1 MTDYQIVILNESG
14 NDQKINTIQ
23 YRKSSYESYE
33 LKKIEHEYVKCPDR
47 SYENYENVWHCQ
59 TLQCNDNCDFKNF

>member
-1 MTDYQIVILNESG
+1 MTDYQIVILNYSG

-33 LKKIEHEYVKCPDR
+33 LKKIEHEYEKCPDR
-47 SYENYENVWHCQ
+47 SYENYENV
-59 TLQCNDNCDFKNF
+59 

>member
-1 MTDYQIVILNESG
+1 MKYMKNVQIVILNESG

-23 YRKSSYESYE
+23 YGKYFYESYE

-47 SYENYENVWHCQ
+47 SYENYENVWH
-59 TLQCNDNCDFKNF
+59 